1 MAVATVQ
8 IRRQTN
14 KPGHCARARNRG
26 NCSSVSGIRR
36 PTAAKRPADGLC
48 GQSMQANHAR
58 NWFKHRL
65 PNLFARGAPCRRQR
79 FCCARSGAAGAV
91 GHRIGTYQT
100 QWPRESPAHSG
111 PLPGLQPCGG
121 FRLSPA
127 RGFFLALSSGLN
139 LLSLQPSRV
148 KTQALA
154 ARKSRFF
161 APDLIASKPLKPC
174 DGGVFR
180 GLQFAPV
187 FAAKRSGA
195 ARPAF
200 QYPAL
205 PPGLRR
211 ANKPAVRAPWL
222 AKRSRRARLGSTR
235 RGRQISTRSP
245 SCRGASGAQ
254 GRPQMP

>member
-1 MAVATVQ
+1 MRAIGSSIVCQTCLLGERLAVGNAFV
-8 IRRQTN
+8 
-14 KPGHCARARNRG
+14 ALDRARRARLVIALGLIKRNGRVKALRIPAFCRG
-26 NCSSVSGIRR
+26 FSHAADSGFH
-36 PTAAKRPADGLC
+36 P
-48 GQSMQANHAR
+48 
-58 NWFKHRL
+58 
-65 PNLFARGAPCRRQR
+65 RGAFSFHFYLAEICCR
-79 FCCARSGAAGAV
+79 FNPSG
-91 GHRIGTYQT
+91 
-100 QWPRESPAHSG
+100 SKLK
-111 PLPGLQPCGG
+111 PL
-121 FRLSPA
+121 RHA
-127 RGFFLALSSGLN
+127 KAD
-139 LLSLQPSRV
+139 
-148 KTQALA
+148 
-154 ARKSRFF
+154 FF

-174 DGGVFR
+174 DGGIFR

-235 RGRQISTRSP
+235 KGRQISTRSP